1 MYFLQST
8 SLCPTVSSSSVQFF
22 SVCADGWCDCVQA
35 MELLV
40 EKCVS
45 SGGPNMSPGDALRR
59 IFECISSGIIL
70 PGEFI
75 CFPWPFQ
82 HGGGGGEGG
91 GLSEVQKDDSTPE
104 EKG

>member
-1 MYFLQST
+1 MS
-8 SLCPTVSSSSVQFF
+8 QFCI
-22 SVCADGWCDCVQA
+22 SQCDDGWNDFVQA

-70 PGEFI
+70 PGEYMNTFVSFAFLASEY
-75 CFPWPFQ
+75 CGEKETFVSPWFSYIVN
-82 HGGGGGEGG
+82 
-91 GLSEVQKDDSTPE
+91 GLVWLL
-104 EKG
+104 

>member
-1 MYFLQST
+1 M
-8 SLCPTVSSSSVQFF
+8 
-22 SVCADGWCDCVQA
+22 DCVQA

-82 HGGGGGEGG
+82 HGGEGG
-91 GLSEVQKDDSTPE
+91 GGGWVKYKKMTVLLKRKDD
-104 EKG
+104 

>member
-1 MYFLQST
+1 
-8 SLCPTVSSSSVQFF
+8 
-22 SVCADGWCDCVQA
+22 

-70 PGEFI
+70 PGEYMNTFVSFAFLASEY
-75 CFPWPFQ
+75 CGEKETFVSPWFSYIVN
-82 HGGGGGEGG
+82 
-91 GLSEVQKDDSTPE
+91 GLVWLL
-104 EKG
+104 